1 MLYPGSETV
10 LRNAACVPTRQTP
23 RSLPAAF
30 DIIRNLLSQR
40 VYRTL
45 IGG

>member
-1 MLYPGSETV
+1 MLYPGAETV
-10 LRNAACVPTRQTP
+10 LRNAACVLIQQTL

-30 DIIRNLLSQR
+30 DVIRNLLSQR
-40 VYRTL
+40 IYRAL